1 MATQRVSS
9 TSLTT
14 VAYGVETDYGVIPAV
29 KGKKLRI
36 TGESLAQTIEKSQSE
51 EIDASRQTRGMFLTN
66 ASVAGNLDAE
76 LSAQEFDT
84 LFEAALLSSWSAFG
98 TNGTSA
104 AANFTV
110 DPVTKKIT
118 YTAAP
123 TGANALTQLKPG
135 QFISLGG
142 ASTTKKNQKPVRVT
156 AVTATEITYSGAELV
171 AQTGLATIST
181 GALTNGVNRKSLT
194 LEKFFAEKG
203 LYYVYSGMQLNQ
215 FTLSVTAREAVKIS
229 FEFLGKDAEQKSV
242 ASFTTPYTESLDH
255 PIIDSILGMKDVL
268 FNGQPITSMG
278 SAGVKSFELTFSN
291 NMEGQEGIGVLG
303 NVDVM
308 LGDVSCTVSMEIY
321 ADDGNFYAAA
331 LAQTRFEVA
340 AALYDSNGKGYA
352 FRMPS
357 VEFTSNQP
365 QAASKNQ
372 ALTFTLE
379 GTALMDPAERQT
391 LFIYRY

>member
-1 MATQRVSS
+1 
-9 TSLTT
+9 
-14 VAYGVETDYGVIPAV
+14 
-29 KGKKLRI
+29 
-36 TGESLAQTIEKSQSE
+36 
-51 EIDASRQTRGMFLTN
+51 
-66 ASVAGNLDAE
+66 
-76 LSAQEFDT
+76 
-84 LFEAALLSSWSAFG
+84 
-98 TNGTSA
+98 
-104 AANFTV
+104 
-110 DPVTKKIT
+110 
-118 YTAAP
+118 
-123 TGANALTQLKPG
+123 
-135 QFISLGG
+135 
-142 ASTTKKNQKPVRVT
+142 
-156 AVTATEITYSGAELV
+156 
-171 AQTGLATIST
+171 
-181 GALTNGVNRKSLT
+181 
-194 LEKFFAEKG
+194 
-203 LYYVYSGMQLNQ
+203 
-215 FTLSVTAREAVKIS
+215 
-229 FEFLGKDAEQKSV
+229 
-242 ASFTTPYTESLDH
+242 
-255 PIIDSILGMKDVL
+255 MKDVL

-379 GTALMDPAERQT
+379 GTALMDPTERQT